1 MLRVTTNIL
10 ISIGFLSAAYG
21 YLDNIFKLFTSHESE
36 AAGKIAARILGVL
49 FFPLGCIIGWF

>member
-1 MLRVTTNIL
+1 MLRITSNLLTF
-10 ISIGFLSAAYG
+10 IGFVTAVYG
-21 YLDNIFKLFTSHESE
+21 YFDNLFKLFTAHETE